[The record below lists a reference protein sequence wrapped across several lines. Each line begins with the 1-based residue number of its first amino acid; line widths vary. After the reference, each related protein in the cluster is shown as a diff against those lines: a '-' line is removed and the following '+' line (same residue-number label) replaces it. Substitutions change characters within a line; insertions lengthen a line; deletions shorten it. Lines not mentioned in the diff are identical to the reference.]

1 MKRFPTGPALALAAL
16 GFAAAPAH
24 AQMVS
29 AADMGFFTAEVA
41 HEYGY
46 AQAGYTFASRWAA
59 GPAWYRIAG
68 DGPEFNAFTAN
79 VNWLAWRENA
89 RDWQANLYVGAGAGG
104 MTVSGGRDA
113 ESVGAGLVQ
122 ADWEDRRWHIMY
134 QGQALFN
141 DRRFHLSNTIHAG
154 WAPWLAEY
162 DEVAP
167 WLYLRANYI
176 TDRSHNVDFGPMI
189 ALMYKSLLVEAGV
202 DLNGKPMY
210 GIRYLFSF

>member
-1 MKRFPTGPALALAAL
+1 MKNILRIALLAAPAA
-16 GFAAAPAH
+16 FAPAAH

-29 AADMGFFTAEVA
+29 AADMGFISAEVA
-41 HEYGY
+41 HEFGY
-46 AQAGYTFASRWAA
+46 AQAGYTFAPRWAV

-68 DGPEFNAFTAN
+68 DGPELNAFTAN
-79 VNWLAWRENA
+79 ANWLAWRNNEKES
-89 RDWQANLYVGAGAGG
+89 QANVYLGAGAGG

-113 ESVGAGLVQ
+113 EAIGAGLLQ

-141 DRRFHLSNTIHAG
+141 DRRFHLANTVHAG

-167 WLYLRANYI
+167 WIYLRANYV
-176 TDRSHNVDFGPMI
+176 TSRSHNIDFGPML

-202 DLNGKPMY
+202 DMKGKPMF
-210 GIRYLFSF
+210 GLRCLFSF